1 MVNLAEIISKLWNT
15 YQRSTWELTA
25 FIRDT
30 QKANIEVSQ
39 DHGQLAEKIR
49 KVRQGESV
57 ENEKT
62 DKPYFIFKLDEK
74 AADELVALMGER
86 TEMIDKYPYILMSMA
101 FIYLVA
107 LFDSFL
113 TDVFAAVLIERP
125 ETLKSKKQ
133 LTYDRILELHQKGEL
148 VEFMARR
155 EINEL
160 SYKSMADQF
169 DYYKAKFNID
179 LADSNV
185 ELAALVEIR
194 ARRNLLVHNNGVVD
208 EIYMEAIKHTTYN
221 LGEHVEITFDYWNE
235 CKERQNSVAT
245 FVHKSVLEKFVKE
258 NRKDTLIDSSS
269 SGENLLDSQEP

>member
-1 MVNLAEIISKLWNT
+1 M
-15 YQRSTWELTA
+15 
-25 FIRDT
+25 
-30 QKANIEVSQ
+30 
-39 DHGQLAEKIR
+39 
-49 KVRQGESV
+49 
-57 ENEKT
+57 
-62 DKPYFIFKLDEK
+62 
-74 AADELVALMGER
+74 
-86 TEMIDKYPYILMSMA
+86 EMIDKYPHLLMSMA
-101 FIYLVA
+101 FIYLIA

-208 EIYMEAIKHTTYN
+208 DIYRSNQGHD
-221 LGEHVEITFDYWNE
+221 L
-235 CKERQNSVAT
+235 
-245 FVHKSVLEKFVKE
+245 
-258 NRKDTLIDSSS
+258 
-269 SGENLLDSQEP
+269 